1 MLRIPTVALLVLT
14 LVVPVAFASADNSA
28 IIGVWKANMGSL
40 PFLTLTVE
48 EENGKLIGAVLFYLI
63 RRDPSGSPTAS
74 PGIPEPLIDPS
85 FDGKTL
91 IFRVSHRHAHPGT
104 ERDPPVTFQFK
115 LESSGKIL
123 IGVNH
128 EGPPVEL
135 VRDMPF

>member
-1 MLRIPTVALLVLT
+1 MLRIPTVVFLVLSFI
-14 LVVPVAFASADNSA
+14 VPVAVASADNSA
-28 IIGVWKANMGSL
+28 IVGVWKGKMDSL
-40 PFLTLTVE
+40 PMLTLTVE

-63 RRDPSGSPTAS
+63 RRDPSGPPTAS
-74 PGIPEPLIDPS
+74 PGIPEPLMDPS

-91 IFRVSHRHAHPGT
+91 TFKVSHRHAHPGT
-104 ERDPPVTFQFK
+104 EHDPPVTFQFE
-115 LESSGKIL
+115 LESSGKL